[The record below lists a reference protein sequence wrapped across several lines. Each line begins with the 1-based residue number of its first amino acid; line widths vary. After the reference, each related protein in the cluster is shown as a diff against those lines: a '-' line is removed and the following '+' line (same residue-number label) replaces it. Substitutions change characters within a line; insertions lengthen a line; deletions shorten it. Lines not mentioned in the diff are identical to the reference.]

1 MGFLQ
6 KWLWHGALLTGF
18 LMEVICG
25 TPVRKRWEKDLARAE
40 CELWHCCNRAHHQIH
55 EELQSWLTWRG
66 VTLTGLCTFM
76 LTRHWVWQPLGG
88 AITLGDTGPLGWGLF
103 LDQDSAV
110 SFSSQSLLVVRTWVA
125 RSEAERCT
133 AQQHSPHHSPHHSS
147 TWKATSHRTLTI
159 LTAEVKCHLLF
170 LSCSDYPGQRKVST
184 PLNSL
189 LVSWQLRKQL
199 IPSTA
204 DRE

>member
-1 MGFLQ
+1 MDFLQ

-25 TPVRKRWEKDLARAE
+25 TPVRKWWEKDLAKAE
-40 CELWHCCNRAHHQIH
+40 CELWHCCNSAHHQIH
-55 EELQSWLTWRG
+55 EELQSWLTRRG
-66 VTLTGLCTFM
+66 VTLTGLCTFTF
-76 LTRHWVWQPLGG
+76 TRHWVRLPLERGHN
-88 AITLGDTGPLGWGLF
+88 LGWYRSLGLRAIPGPGLSCEF
-103 LDQDSAV
+103 QQPITPSGEYMSARV
-110 SFSSQSLLVVRTWVA
+110 WCR
-125 RSEAERCT
+125 EMP
-133 AQQHSPHHSPHHSS
+133 AQQHSPHHSSA
-147 TWKATSHRTLTI
+147 WKATSHRTLTI

-199 IPSTA
+199 FPSRA
-204 DRE
+204 EGE

>member
-1 MGFLQ
+1 MDFLQ

-25 TPVRKRWEKDLARAE
+25 TPVRKWWEKDLAKAE
-40 CELWHCCNRAHHQIH
+40 CELWHCCNSAHHQIH
-55 EELQSWLTWRG
+55 EELQSWLTRRG
-66 VTLTGLCTFM
+66 VTLTGLCTFT
-76 LTRHWVWQPLGG
+76 LTRHWVRLPLERGHN
-88 AITLGDTGPLGWGLF
+88 LGWYRSLGLRAIPGPGLSCEF
-103 LDQDSAV
+103 QQPITPSGEDMSARV
-110 SFSSQSLLVVRTWVA
+110 WCR
-125 RSEAERCT
+125 EMP
-133 AQQHSPHHSPHHSS
+133 AQQHSPHHSSA
-147 TWKATSHRTLTI
+147 WKATSHRTLTI

-199 IPSTA
+199 FPSRA
-204 DRE
+204 EGE

>member
-25 TPVRKRWEKDLARAE
+25 TPVRKWWEKDLAKAE
-40 CELWHCCNRAHHQIH
+40 CELWHCCNSAHHEIH

-66 VTLTGLCTFM
+66 VTLTGLCTFT
-76 LTRHWVWQPLGG
+76 LTRHWVRLPHERGHN
-88 AITLGDTGPLGWGLF
+88 LGWYRSLGLRAIPGPGLSCEF
-103 LDQDSAV
+103 QQSITPSGEDMSAQV
-110 SFSSQSLLVVRTWVA
+110 WSREMHGT
-125 RSEAERCT
+125 T
-133 AQQHSPHHSPHHSS
+133 ALPIPLFYLESHP
-147 TWKATSHRTLTI
+147 HRTLTI

-199 IPSTA
+199 FPSTA
-204 DRE
+204 EGE